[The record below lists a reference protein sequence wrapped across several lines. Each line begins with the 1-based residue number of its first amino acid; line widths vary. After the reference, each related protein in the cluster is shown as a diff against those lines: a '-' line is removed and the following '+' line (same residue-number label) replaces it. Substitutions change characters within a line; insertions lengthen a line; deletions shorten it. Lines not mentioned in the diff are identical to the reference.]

1 MKKDLNTLIDLL
13 ISKSKKTTED
23 NDLIEFEK
31 GKYFFGVV
39 KNKNSYEGIPISR
52 KFESRYSKR
61 VGFKIIDTV
70 DEYSEKNYARIKR
83 YLED

>member
-23 NDLIEFEK
+23 DDLIEFEK
-31 GKYFFGVV
+31 GKYFFGIV
-39 KNKNSYEGIPISR
+39 KNKNSYEGITISR
-52 KFESRYSKR
+52 KFESKYSKR
-61 VGFKIIDTV
+61 IGFKIIDTV
-70 DEYSEKNYARIKR
+70 DEYSEKNYARIKG